1 MKIVDIRDEVVGNQ
15 SSFRNA
21 YVDFSQMTVSVVAVV
36 TDVIRDGRPVVGYGF
51 NSTGRYGCQG
61 LLRERFIPSVLAA
74 EPDELLDEYGSNFDP
89 AKVWAT
95 MMTNEKPGG
104 HGERPAAVGVI
115 DIAMWD
121 AVAKIY
127 GAPLWRLLADRYHGG
142 MASERVWV
150 YAAGGYYY
158 PDDGLSKL
166 SDEMRSYLDRVY
178 RAVKLKIGAGQFKAH
193 FLRQET
199 NSSARQQMVE
209 RSLSNEF
216 FNIDRVIGMWAEGNP
231 TSWTYYSIGVN
242 NGYRSL
248 NRSIDTGIDH
258 SMAIVGKFDLVVLGE
273 WEKYSESDL
282 KRRQDPFLSFGVSGA
297 TDANNSTDG
306 ATDPEYKTYQF
317 AADATFKYKGFSLF
331 GEYVGRW
338 LDYEKTPAA
347 TDPDISS
354 GSNTYAHGFNV
365 QGGYFLTEFLEATA
379 RCSVVYGNEGF
390 NDGTAFEAG
399 PGFNWFIN
407 GHKVKLQ
414 TDVMFFDIPR
424 NMPRASSNLQRSGP
438 QDPPNFVSSASR
450 DNEGEQGVM
459 WRTQLQIS
467 F

>member
-61 LLRERFIPSVLAA
+61 LLRERFIPRVLAA
-74 EPDELLDEYGSNFDP
+74 EPDELLDESGSNFDP

-166 SDEMRSYLDRVY
+166 SDEMRSYLDRGY
-178 RAVKLKIGAGQFKAH
+178 RAVKLKIGAGLDED
-193 FLRQET
+193 LRRIET
-199 NSSARQQMVE
+199 VIKVVGSGANVAVDANGRMDPETAIAYGEALRPYGLLWFEEPGDPLDFEMLAELAKLYDGPLATGENLFSRHDARNLLRYGGLRPDRDILQVDPVQSYGLVEYLRILEMLDAAGWHSERIVPHGGHQMALNVAAGLGLAGAE
-209 RSLSNEF
+209 SYPDVFRPFGGFADDSPIEDGYVRLP
-216 FNIDRVIGMWAEGNP
+216 DRPGIGFEA
-231 TSWTYYSIGVN
+231 
-242 NGYRSL
+242 
-248 NRSIDTGIDH
+248 
-258 SMAIVGKFDLVVLGE
+258 K
-273 WEKYSESDL
+273 SDL
-282 KRRQDPFLSFGVSGA
+282 YAVMRKLGA
-297 TDANNSTDG
+297 
-306 ATDPEYKTYQF
+306 E
-317 AADATFKYKGFSLF
+317 
-331 GEYVGRW
+331 
-338 LDYEKTPAA
+338 
-347 TDPDISS
+347 
-354 GSNTYAHGFNV
+354 
-365 QGGYFLTEFLEATA
+365 
-379 RCSVVYGNEGF
+379 
-390 NDGTAFEAG
+390 
-399 PGFNWFIN
+399 
-407 GHKVKLQ
+407 
-414 TDVMFFDIPR
+414 
-424 NMPRASSNLQRSGP
+424 
-438 QDPPNFVSSASR
+438 
-450 DNEGEQGVM
+450 
-459 WRTQLQIS
+459 
-467 F
+467 

>member
-1 MKIVDIRDEVVGNQ
+1 MKTGSGVMGIVLALGIVEVARALEDVSPTETEPAESADVTFSQQDASLNLARLAQLEQELGNGGSDDVSPITAGWSKKNGFHIRDEENLFLLKIGARAQIRYTYKGRDQRGSTVDPGEQGDSDESYFELERMRFVLSGHVVDPRLQ
-15 SSFRNA
+15 YYFQWDSE
-21 YVDFSQMTVSVVAVV
+21 
-36 TDVIRDGRPVVGYGF
+36 TDAGGTRLADA
-51 NSTGRYGCQG
+51 
-61 LLRERFIPSVLAA
+61 LAA
-74 EPDELLDEYGSNFDP
+74 YQ
-89 AKVWAT
+89 
-95 MMTNEKPGG
+95 
-104 HGERPAAVGVI
+104 VI
-115 DIAMWD
+115 ED
-121 AVAKIY
+121 
-127 GAPLWRLLADRYHGG
+127 
-142 MASERVWV
+142 
-150 YAAGGYYY
+150 
-158 PDDGLSKL
+158 
-166 SDEMRSYLDRVY
+166 
-178 RAVKLKIGAGQFKAH
+178 KLKIGAGQFKAH

-199 NSSARQQMVE
+199 TSSSSQQMVE

-231 TSWTYYSIGVN
+231 TSGTYYSIGVN

-248 NRSIDTGIDH
+248 NRSISTGIDH

-273 WEKYSESDL
+273 WETYSESDL
-282 KRRQDPFLSFGVSGA
+282 KRRQDPFLSLGVSGA
-297 TDANNSTDG
+297 TDANNGTDG

-317 AADATFKYKGFSLF
+317 GADATFKYMGFSIL

-347 TDPDISS
+347 MDPDVSS

-390 NDGTAFEAG
+390 NDGTAIEAG

-414 TDVMFFDIPR
+414 TDVMFFDIPAT
-424 NMPRASSNLQRSGP
+424 MPRASSNLQRSGP
-438 QDPPNFVSSASR
+438 LDPPDFASSAAGY
-450 DNEGEQGVM
+450 NEGEQGVM
-459 WRTQLQIS
+459 LRTQLQVS

>member
-1 MKIVDIRDEVVGNQ
+1 MKTGSGVMGIVLALGIVDVARAQEGVLPPKAEPAESAEVASLQQDTNLNLARLAQLEQELGNGGSDDVSPITAGWNKKNGFHIRDEDNLFLLKIGARAQIRYTYKGRDQRGSTVDPGEQGDSDESYFELERMRFVLSGHVVDPRLQ
-15 SSFRNA
+15 YYLQWDSE
-21 YVDFSQMTVSVVAVV
+21 
-36 TDVIRDGRPVVGYGF
+36 TDASGDMRLADA
-51 NSTGRYGCQG
+51 
-61 LLRERFIPSVLAA
+61 LAA
-74 EPDELLDEYGSNFDP
+74 YQ
-89 AKVWAT
+89 
-95 MMTNEKPGG
+95 
-104 HGERPAAVGVI
+104 VI
-115 DIAMWD
+115 DD
-121 AVAKIY
+121 
-127 GAPLWRLLADRYHGG
+127 
-142 MASERVWV
+142 
-150 YAAGGYYY
+150 
-158 PDDGLSKL
+158 
-166 SDEMRSYLDRVY
+166 
-178 RAVKLKIGAGQFKAH
+178 KLKIGAGQFKAH

-347 TDPDISS
+347 TDPDILN

-438 QDPPNFVSSASR
+438 LDPPDFASSASGY
-450 DNEGEQGVM
+450 DEGEQGVM
-459 WRTQLQIS
+459 WRTQLQLS